1 MVYLKGAGKRP
12 RAQFCALGNEF
23 HFPVTSVGVT
33 EMFAS
38 RKDTKITLR
47 QQNVDFVCVSLTRP
61 FLYHKIAFHIGN
73 RKDGRIISFKH
84 VWCLSTVL
92 PKQHMSIAYG
102 VGSLGELGSGLCE
115 QC

>member
-12 RAQFCALGNEF
+12 RAQFRALGNEF
-23 HFPVTSVGVT
+23 HLPVTSVGVT

-61 FLYHKIAFHIGN
+61 FLPWLSSHLDKPRCYATLSGVA
-73 RKDGRIISFKH
+73 ISNGSN
-84 VWCLSTVL
+84 VVVL
-92 PKQHMSIAYG
+92 
-102 VGSLGELGSGLCE
+102 
-115 QC
+115 